1 MNDLFDPK
9 EGQRAA
15 HARESYS
22 GRGLTDSQ
30 FEEAWAITGVLARGI
45 KKTGSFHE
53 KLTDYAHAF
62 ARSEK
67 FDAMKSEV
75 VIRDLFKA
83 RYEQTPNQMREKLLA
98 QEQEPSQAIKEEA
111 LTYARQIEP
120 LIKDGDTLPFFRAYD
135 RAGSA
140 FAERTGITETAAK
153 KLMTEAYRDV
163 ERRELYETGKALEA
177 KYHTPKREAERNA
190 REVARDSGPSRK
202 RSRA

>member
-9 EGQRAA
+9 EGQRAID
-15 HARESYS
+15 ARESYS

-30 FEEAWAITGVLARGI
+30 FEEAWAITGVVARGI

-62 ARSEK
+62 ARTEK

-83 RYEQTPNQMREKLLA
+83 RYEQTPNQLREKLLA
-98 QEQEPSQAIKEEA
+98 QEKEPSPEIKEEA

-120 LIKDGDTLPFFRAYD
+120 LIKDGETLPFFRAYD
-135 RAGSA
+135 RVGIA

-153 KLMTEAYRDV
+153 KLMTDTYREV

-177 KYHTPKREAERNA
+177 KYHTPKREAERSA
-190 REVARDSGPSRK
+190 RETAREAGPTRK
-202 RSRA
+202 RSMA